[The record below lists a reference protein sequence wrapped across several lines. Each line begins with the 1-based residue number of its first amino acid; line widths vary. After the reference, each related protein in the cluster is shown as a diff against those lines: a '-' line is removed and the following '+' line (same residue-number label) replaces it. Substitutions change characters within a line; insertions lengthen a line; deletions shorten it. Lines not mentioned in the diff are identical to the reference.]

1 VLLLFIDDKI
11 DTGAMIL
18 SSETPIEET
27 ENGTTARPIDGSG
40 KKLSLLP

>member
-27 ENGTTARPIDGSG
+27 DGTTARPIDGSG